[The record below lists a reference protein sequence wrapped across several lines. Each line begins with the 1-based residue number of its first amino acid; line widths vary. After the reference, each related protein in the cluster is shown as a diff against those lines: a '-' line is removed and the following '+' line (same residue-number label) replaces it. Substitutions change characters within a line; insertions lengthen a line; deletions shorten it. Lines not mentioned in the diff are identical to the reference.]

1 MAQIE
6 IILEKQLLTIQNR
19 EVISSGDMNYD
30 SCKFEFDEAWTN
42 YIKTAVFYQ
51 DRRRIYYAVLD
62 KDNKCVIPAM
72 ALAKVGPLYI
82 GVFGVLGNKIITSTM
97 DSISIVEGAVSGT
110 ELDIE
115 PSDTVFAAMV
125 AYYQVIL
132 DAVAEQNAILEKA
145 NATLAEQLDIAKSET
160 VQKVE
165 AVYEETNARLEEAYK
180 LLEDQNDW
188 LRELGAF
195 EIEPLEIRMSDME
208 ITLAGYGQILNVA
221 KESVDQT
228 LDRIRAQSFVLRDI
242 NVTFDENNEFIYEDE
257 RVDSNC
263 LCTAYF
269 GAISVEQALGHAIF
283 VESNEGYI
291 KVISTTRFN
300 EPLVCTIEVRRGD
313 E

>member
-30 SCKFEFDEAWTN
+30 SCKFEFDEAWED

-51 DRRRIYYAVLD
+51 NKKQVYYAVLD
-62 KDNKCVIPAM
+62 KDNKCFIPAM
-72 ALAKVGPLYI
+72 ALAKASPLYI
-82 GVFGVLGNKIITSTM
+82 GVFGVRGNKIITSTM

-115 PSDTVFAAMV
+115 PSDTVFASIV

-132 DAVAEQNAILEKA
+132 DAVAEQNAILERA
-145 NATLAEQLDIAKSET
+145 NELIAEQLDIAKSET
-160 VQKVE
+160 VQRVE

-180 LLEDQNDW
+180 LLADQNDW

-195 EIEPLEIRMSDME
+195 EIEPLEIRMSNME
-208 ITLAGYGQILNVA
+208 ITLAGYGEVISAA
-221 KESVDQT
+221 KDSVNQT
-228 LDRIRAQSFVLRDI
+228 LDRIRAQSFVLKHI
-242 NVTFDENNEFIYEDE
+242 TVELDENNEFRFDDE
-257 RVDSNC
+257 RVDANC

-269 GAISVEQALGHAIF
+269 DAISVEQTLGHAVF
-283 VESNEGYI
+283 VESHDGYI
-291 KVISTTRFN
+291 KIISTTKFS
-300 EPLVCTIEVRRGD
+300 EPLICTVEVRRGD